1 MRLTRRLAFAALL
14 VLFPLLSGCQIVIG
28 VLQMVQGKPEV
39 PAHFHQKTGRR
50 LEEKNKRVLV
60 LSFADS
66 PALSEHP
73 SLPVETVQLVSSKL
87 RVKGITTVDS
97 QVATRFMESGE
108 TFDFSTDYA
117 PIGEKYEADFVVVI
131 GYENFSTRQE
141 NSTGL
146 YRGTARARIQVFE
159 LTGQEG
165 DKVARRLYSKGHDSR
180 YPAHTPLE
188 TDSMNPDLF
197 LHKFMDT
204 LTEELARHFYDH
216 PPGVDI

>member
-1 MRLTRRLAFAALL
+1 MRLTRRRAVAALL

-97 QVATRFMESGE
+97 QAATRFMESGE

-159 LTGQEG
+159 LTGPEG
-165 DKVARRLYSKGHDSR
+165 DKVARRLYSKG
-180 YPAHTPLE
+180 
-188 TDSMNPDLF
+188 
-197 LHKFMDT
+197 
-204 LTEELARHFYDH
+204 
-216 PPGVDI
+216 

>member
-1 MRLTRRLAFAALL
+1 
-14 VLFPLLSGCQIVIG
+14 
-28 VLQMVQGKPEV
+28 
-39 PAHFHQKTGRR
+39 
-50 LEEKNKRVLV
+50 V

-73 SLPVETVQLVSSKL
+73 SLPIETVQLVASKL
-87 RVKGITTVDS
+87 RVRGVQTVDS
-97 QVATRFMESGE
+97 QEATRYMESGE
-108 TFDFSTDYA
+108 TFDFTTDYA

-159 LTGQEG
+159 LTGKEG
-165 DKVARRLYSKGHDSR
+165 EKVARRLYSKGHDSR